1 MRVYD
6 AVITTKL
13 LYGLEP
19 ASLSNAD
26 KKRLDAFQNKGPRK
40 ILGIKH
46 AYFSR
51 IQVITTA
58 NQETKLKKH
67 KDIIKMSKQLEQRQI
82 TLFAH
87 ILRAPEDDEMK
98 KISSVQ
104 PNGKR
109 VWAGFRR
116 VGRPKLKWYEIVR
129 SSTIG
134 KLTNLNI
141 LPANWKNEMSET
153 EMLQMIIDTAHDR
166 DSNIL

>member
-1 MRVYD
+1 MTTLKRLDIFWNKTPLSKKWKLRVYD

-13 LYGLEP
+13 LYGLES
-19 ASLSNAD
+19 ASLSNTY
-26 KKRLDAFQNKGPRK
+26 KKRLDAFQNKGLRN

-51 IQVITTA
+51 IRNQQVIATA

-67 KDIIKMSKQLEQRQI
+67 KEIIKMFKKLEQRQI

-87 ILRAPEDDEMK
+87 LLRAPGDDEMK
-98 KISSVQ
+98 KIAVQ

-116 VGRPKLKWYEIVR
+116 VGRPKMKWYEVVR
-129 SSTIG
+129 SATVD

-141 LPANWKNEMSET
+141 F
-153 EMLQMIIDTAHDR
+153 LQT
-166 DSNIL
+166 